1 MNQHLVTL
9 DRHLSFH
16 DWHYEFSDDH
26 SVYRRGQRERAAILT
41 EQRRV
46 IDLGFATVEEVAELT
61 AKYRP
66 KNS

>member
-1 MNQHLVTL
+1 MNEHLVTL
-9 DRHLSFH
+9 DRLLSFH
-16 DWHYEFSDDH
+16 DWYYDYSDDH
-26 SVYRRGQRERAAILT
+26 SVWSRGQRERVAILT

-46 IDLGFATVEEVAELT
+46 IDAGFTTVEEVAELT

>member
-1 MNQHLVTL
+1 MNEHLVTL
-9 DRHLSFH
+9 DRLLSFH
-16 DWHYEFSDDH
+16 DWYYDYSDDH
-26 SVYRRGQRERAAILT
+26 SVWSRGQRERAAILA

-46 IDLGFATVEEVAELT
+46 IDAGSATVEEVAELT

>member
-1 MNQHLVTL
+1 MNEHLVTL
-9 DRHLSFH
+9 DRLLSFH

-26 SVYRRGQRERAAILT
+26 SVWRRGQIQRVAILT

-46 IDLGFATVEEVAELT
+46 IDAGSATVEEVAELT